1 MEVNKK
7 SKSIKDALEQIQTV
21 NDYQEE
27 LSKLQKEY
35 EERLNKRKI
44 ALGEIERK
52 ELDVDEASKNMD
64 TASAEIE
71 EADKGPNIKQLG
83 SLPDGG
89 YRTIRDIAA
98 ANEPS
103 NIKRGYDDRGD
114 YYELYKD
121 ASPQDLIRAAVKNA
135 GLDPNSKDG
144 LKMVHDLEAAVDL
157 HVKRI
162 ADRHTNKDDLASR
175 QPIKMTRKGT
185 PNKQDMRARKKDI
198 EYKLGLEEMKV
209 SKEQLKALIKEELDA
224 VMKEA
229 ELEEAEMTEMKGLDK
244 LDPKHSEM
252 AMQARQDRG
261 RLISDKDFYDDGG
274 NQTVSEWIEETL
286 ELLNVDPASPEAM
299 ALEQKLR
306 AIAKEHVLDD
316 EDEDELGENKLGLE
330 EKEDKQMKQI
340 AESFRRFTKILKD

>member
-1 MEVNKK
+1 
-7 SKSIKDALEQIQTV
+7 
-21 NDYQEE
+21 
-27 LSKLQKEY
+27 
-35 EERLNKRKI
+35 
-44 ALGEIERK
+44 
-52 ELDVDEASKNMD
+52 
-64 TASAEIE
+64 
-71 EADKGPNIKQLG
+71 
-83 SLPDGG
+83 
-89 YRTIRDIAA
+89 
-98 ANEPS
+98 
-103 NIKRGYDDRGD
+103 
-114 YYELYKD
+114 
-121 ASPQDLIRAAVKNA
+121 
-135 GLDPNSKDG
+135 
-144 LKMVHDLEAAVDL
+144 
-157 HVKRI
+157 
-162 ADRHTNKDDLASR
+162 
-175 QPIKMTRKGT
+175 
-185 PNKQDMRARKKDI
+185 
-198 EYKLGLEEMKV
+198 MKV

-229 ELEEAEMTEMKGLDK
+229 ELEEADEKPKKIRDTYGREVTKAFSDESKAQDKKNALASIKKQTLKGRIEETELEEAEMTEMKGLDK

-261 RLISDKDFYDDGG
+261 RLISDKDFYDDAG

>member
-1 MEVNKK
+1 
-7 SKSIKDALEQIQTV
+7 
-21 NDYQEE
+21 
-27 LSKLQKEY
+27 
-35 EERLNKRKI
+35 
-44 ALGEIERK
+44 
-52 ELDVDEASKNMD
+52 
-64 TASAEIE
+64 
-71 EADKGPNIKQLG
+71 
-83 SLPDGG
+83 
-89 YRTIRDIAA
+89 
-98 ANEPS
+98 
-103 NIKRGYDDRGD
+103 
-114 YYELYKD
+114 
-121 ASPQDLIRAAVKNA
+121 
-135 GLDPNSKDG
+135 
-144 LKMVHDLEAAVDL
+144 
-157 HVKRI
+157 
-162 ADRHTNKDDLASR
+162 
-175 QPIKMTRKGT
+175 
-185 PNKQDMRARKKDI
+185 
-198 EYKLGLEEMKV
+198 MKV

-261 RLISDKDFYDDGG
+261 RLISDKDFYDDAG